1 MKKTT
6 KQKSVRG
13 VQQFPWQIA
22 RDKHFRYLRVDTILQ
37 HETSAEPYRY
47 YEVLHNAANSS
58 KTNSNHKLALEM
70 LAEIMGMLISD
81 TENGSIFSQFKPLS
95 RWANGSRSAE
105 SDDFKESQLETIR
118 KCSRSIKNL
127 IVKTRLKHLV
137 WDLDRSDYKAGW
149 EAIDGYIEILE
160 KIYSGHFSVR
170 GTLGALSATSE
181 ETLYTLTNLNGCIG
195 YPESKKNE
203 VASIVEKFFKK
214 AYESDD
220 ILCVLRFGQIFAK
233 VDIAETIIFIEEFI
247 NNKAEIS
254 EDLAELWGMLSRFYR
269 TSKDDN
275 KHKECKKEQA
285 NIYNSLADRAMK
297 EGTKSAIEIAVYIRK
312 AIQAY
317 RGMHGVR
324 DERQKLRKALIEVE
338 KNIPAEMKCVSTSID
353 LSEPAKL
360 SIEEFKGLKLPN
372 ALLKLKNLRLSLSS
386 RETMEEALDIVSRYP
401 LQTMFHSELIDDD
414 GKTIAVSE
422 GASIDMDGQL
432 RGDLDPTIMRN
443 ETLRRASYE
452 MGVIGPARVT
462 IYKNH
467 RVSRKEIY
475 EILRISPTV
484 PYQYRL
490 TLSEGFER
498 YFNGDWLAAACILV
512 PMLEGILRRSLLWKT
527 YDVNDFKEKQDG
539 QSELASLSNLI
550 KTRSAELIA
559 VYDDKIIEDIYRLF
573 CAKWGPAIRH
583 RVVHALDSGQ
593 FPYTAD
599 ATYACWLIWRLA
611 TFKIE
616 LKNE

>member
-1 MKKTT
+1 MKKAT
-6 KQKSVRG
+6 KQKNTQD
-13 VQQFPWQIA
+13 VQLFPWQIA

-58 KTNSNHKLALEM
+58 KINSNHKLALEM
-70 LAEIMGMLISD
+70 LAAIMEMLISD
-81 TENGSIFSQFKPLS
+81 TENGSGFSQFKPLS
-95 RWANGSRSAE
+95 RWTNGSRSAE
-105 SDDFKESQLETIR
+105 SNDFKENQLEIIR
-118 KCSRSIKNL
+118 KCSRNIKNL

-137 WDLDRSDYKAGW
+137 WDLDRSDYKAGC

-203 VASIVEKFFKK
+203 VISIVGKFFKK
-214 AYESDD
+214 AYESDET
-220 ILCVLRFGQIFAK
+220 LCVLRFGQIFAK
-233 VDIAETIIFIEEFI
+233 VDIAKTILFIENFV
-247 NNKAEIS
+247 NNKTEIS
-254 EDLAELWGMLSRFYR
+254 ENLAELWAMLARFHR
-269 TSKDDN
+269 TLRHDN
-275 KHKECKKEQA
+275 EHKECKKRQA
-285 NIYNSLADRAMK
+285 EIYNSLADQAMTD
-297 EGTKSAIEIAVYIRK
+297 GMKSAVEIAVYIRK

-317 RGMHGVR
+317 HGMHGVR
-324 DERQKLRKALIEVE
+324 EERQKLCKALIEVE

-360 SIEEFKGLKLPN
+360 STEEFRGLNLLN
-372 ALLKLKNLRLSLSS
+372 ALLKFKSLSLSLSS
-386 RETMEEALDIVSRYP
+386 RETTAEALDIVSRYP
-401 LQTMFHSELIDDD
+401 FQAMFHSELIDDD

-452 MGVIGPARVT
+452 MGVIGPARLT

-475 EILRISPTV
+475 EILRLSPTV
-484 PYQYRL
+484 PFQYRL

-498 YFNGDWLAAACILV
+498 YFNGDWVASAYILT
-512 PMLEGILRRSLLWKT
+512 PMLEGIVRQSLLWKT
-527 YDVNDFKEKQDG
+527 YDLADLEEEKNSQTELTFL
-539 QSELASLSNLI
+539 SKILKSRLCELA
-550 KTRSAELIA
+550 A
-559 VYDDKIIEDIYRLF
+559 VYDDKVVEDIYRLF

-583 RVVHALDSGQ
+583 RVIHVLDNGK

-599 ATYACWLIWRLA
+599 AAYACWLIWRLS
-611 TFKIE
+611 TYKLE
-616 LKNE
+616 LQTE